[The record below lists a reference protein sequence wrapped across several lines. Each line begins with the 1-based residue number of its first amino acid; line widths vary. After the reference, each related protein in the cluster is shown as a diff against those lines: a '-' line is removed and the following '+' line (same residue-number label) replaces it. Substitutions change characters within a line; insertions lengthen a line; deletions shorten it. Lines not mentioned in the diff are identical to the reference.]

1 MSDTLFQQ
9 AHSIAQQASIKTNLV
24 TLPAFTFRY
33 LKYRIARPILKYNY
47 RNSLKKIPSAPWM
60 SIAAIKIFDVLLTKE
75 MKGFEFGS
83 GGSTIFFSKRAGHL
97 VSLEH
102 DVAWHGQIAKR
113 ISELRIKNVDY
124 HLIEKE
130 KTNDKP
136 SLIGKRNDDYTVPF
150 TPATCFVNY
159 YSFIDQYAD
168 ESFDFIIVD
177 GRARVECAL
186 RSVPKLKK
194 GGILIL
200 DNSERLRYKPVH
212 ELLKSWKTVF
222 TTNGL
227 TDTTFWFKPI
237 A

>member
-1 MSDTLFQQ
+1 MSDTRFRQ
-9 AHSIAQQASIKTNLV
+9 AHHIAQQALTKINLV
-24 TLPAFTFRY
+24 TLPGFTFSY
-33 LKYRIARPILKYNY
+33 LKYRIARPILKFNY
-47 RNSLKKIPSAPWM
+47 RKELNKIPSAPWM
-60 SIAAIKIFDVLLTKE
+60 SIAAIRIFDALLTKE

-102 DVAWHGQIAKR
+102 DVAWHAQIAKK
-113 ISELRIKNVDY
+113 IQELNIHNVDY

-130 KTNDKP
+130 KTSNKP

-159 YSFIDQYAD
+159 YSFIDTYPN

-194 GGILIL
+194 GGMLIL

-212 ELLKSWKTVF
+212 DLLKTWKTVF

-227 TDTTFWFKPI
+227 TDTTFWFKPE
-237 A
+237 

>member
-1 MSDTLFQQ
+1 MSDTPFQKAQ
-9 AHSIAQQASIKTNLV
+9 RIAQQGSTTKNLV
-24 TLPAFTFRY
+24 TLPGFTFHY
-33 LKYRIARPILKYNY
+33 LKYRIARPILKYKYKNA
-47 RNSLKKIPSAPWM
+47 LKNIPSAPWM
-60 SIAAIKIFDVLLTKE
+60 SITAINIFDALLTKE

-83 GGSTIFFSKRAGHL
+83 GGSTIFFSKRAGQL

-102 DVAWHGQIAKR
+102 DVAWHTQIKKR
-113 ISELRIKNVDY
+113 IQDLQIDNVDY
-124 HLIEKE
+124 HLVEKE
-130 KTNDKP
+130 KNNNKP

-150 TPATCFVNY
+150 TPATCFVSY

-186 RSVPKLKK
+186 RAVLKLKK

-212 ELLKSWKTVF
+212 DALKNWKTVF

-227 TDTTFWFKPI
+227 TDTTFWFKPE

>member
-1 MSDTLFQQ
+1 MSDSLFQKAQ
-9 AHSIAQQASIKTNLV
+9 QIAQQASIKNNLV
-24 TLPAFTFRY
+24 RLPGFSFGY
-33 LKYRIARPILKYNY
+33 LRYRISRPVLKFKYK
-47 RNSLKKIPSAPWM
+47 SALKEIPSAPWM
-60 SIAAIKIFDVLLTKE
+60 SIAAINIFDAILDKE

-83 GGSTIFFSKRAGHL
+83 GGSTIFFSKRAGQV

-102 DVAWHGQIAKR
+102 DVAWHAQITKR
-113 ISELRIKNVDY
+113 IQDQQIKNIDY
-124 HLIEKE
+124 HLVEKE
-130 KTNDKP
+130 NIGNKP
-136 SLIGKRNDDYTVPF
+136 SLIGKRNDDYIVPF

-159 YSFIDQYAD
+159 YSFIDRYEN

-177 GRARVECAL
+177 GRARVECAEHAI
-186 RSVPKLKK
+186 PKLKK

-212 ELLKSWKTVF
+212 DTLKSWKKVF

-227 TDTTFWFKPI
+227 TDTTFWFKPG

>member
-1 MSDTLFQQ
+1 MSDSLFQKAQ
-9 AHSIAQQASIKTNLV
+9 HIAQQASIKNNLV
-24 TLPAFTFRY
+24 RLPGFSFGY
-33 LKYRIARPILKYNY
+33 LRYRIARPILKFNY
-47 RNSLKKIPSAPWM
+47 RSALKKIPSAPWM
-60 SIAAIKIFDVLLTKE
+60 SIAAINIFDAILNKE

-102 DVAWHGQIAKR
+102 DVAWHTQIIKR
-113 ISELRIKNVDY
+113 FEDLQVKNVDY
-124 HLIEKE
+124 HLVEKE
-130 KTNDKP
+130 NDSNKP

-150 TPATCFVNY
+150 TPATCYVNY
-159 YSFIDQYAD
+159 YSFIDRYEK

-177 GRARVECAL
+177 GRARVECAEHAI
-186 RSVPKLKK
+186 PKLKK

-212 ELLKSWKTVF
+212 DTLMSWKKVF

-227 TDTTFWFKPI
+227 TDTTFWFKPE